1 MVLITITIYLITI
14 PLLITLLN
22 RKSSIFKKI
31 GAIPILYLLGIGF
44 HQIVPF
50 DHYISTQPLYDFEE
64 KISGI
69 TLLLAIPLL
78 LFSINIKEELRQ
90 NKNILTSLLIALVSL
105 LLATISGFFLFKEE
119 VRDIAKTTGMLT
131 GLYSGGTPNL
141 AAIKS
146 ALNVN
151 AAKMVLIVSYDF
163 VIGAGLILFFITG
176 AKYIFRFFLPTP
188 STEQMS
194 VEAHEDLE
202 DETNIYDRDKWKEMA
217 YAFLISLFIVI
228 SSVAIGKLFSNTT
241 GSIITILSAT
251 SLSIIAGQIPRINK
265 LKGSFALG
273 MLFILIFS
281 FAIANM
287 ADFSSMQEIKNPAL
301 FQLMAWVIGC
311 YITTHFILAYLFQD
325 EADKTMVSMVAFT
338 YSPVMVPIVCVALKN
353 RKVLVYGITF
363 GLFGYLIGNY
373 LGILI
378 ASLLSMVV

>member
-1 MVLITITIYLITI
+1 
-14 PLLITLLN
+14 
-22 RKSSIFKKI
+22 
-31 GAIPILYLLGIGF
+31 
-44 HQIVPF
+44 
-50 DHYISTQPLYDFEE
+50 
-64 KISGI
+64 
-69 TLLLAIPLL
+69 
-78 LFSINIKEELRQ
+78 
-90 NKNILTSLLIALVSL
+90 
-105 LLATISGFFLFKEE
+105 
-119 VRDIAKTTGMLT
+119 
-131 GLYSGGTPNL
+131 
-141 AAIKS
+141 
-146 ALNVN
+146 
-151 AAKMVLIVSYDF
+151 
-163 VIGAGLILFFITG
+163 
-176 AKYIFRFFLPTP
+176 
-188 STEQMS
+188 MS